1 MRETPTLPPPADG
14 GGEALVVHT
23 RHGFGNRIRS
33 IASAVWL
40 AAEVGRR
47 LHVRWEISESCGA
60 SLEDLFERDL
70 LGGVGSLRVNSLTA
84 IAASACASERGVLSR
99 YEPLGNRC
107 CLYASHL
114 RHLPDDPAP
123 VVVLAGASLPATL
136 RGKQLCRPPPTWSP
150 DAKEERANTYEM
162 RLDAGKRA
170 AFYRAL
176 VPSAGVSAFLAPAL
190 ARIDAA
196 RAAAAA
202 AGAGL
207 QLVGVHVRQGDA
219 LDAVNGFFNSAPS
232 AHDDAYVD
240 KFAAA
245 MLDAAARAAA
255 AGKQTAFFVASDQ
268 RRARRQL
275 RGRVGGSH
283 AVIEVPQGRHG
294 GGDGGGVDDGDGV
307 GGDGSAGEG
316 REERDLRG
324 VQRAVAEW
332 VLLARADVIVRSRE
346 SSFSAEAALVHR
358 TKSVN
363 VEPVG

>member
-84 IAASACASERGVLSR
+84 IAASACASERAVLSR

-150 DAKEERANTYEM
+150 DAKEERANTCGGGSGRARARRTRVSRRPRRACCRYEM

-170 AFYRAL
+170 SQPTINSGRATL
-176 VPSAGVSAFLAPAL
+176 GMRTFETS
-190 ARIDAA
+190 
-196 RAAAAA
+196 
-202 AGAGL
+202 
-207 QLVGVHVRQGDA
+207 
-219 LDAVNGFFNSAPS
+219 
-232 AHDDAYVD
+232 
-240 KFAAA
+240 
-245 MLDAAARAAA
+245 
-255 AGKQTAFFVASDQ
+255 T
-268 RRARRQL
+268 
-275 RGRVGGSH
+275 
-283 AVIEVPQGRHG
+283 
-294 GGDGGGVDDGDGV
+294 
-307 GGDGSAGEG
+307 
-316 REERDLRG
+316 
-324 VQRAVAEW
+324 
-332 VLLARADVIVRSRE
+332 
-346 SSFSAEAALVHR
+346 SSII
-358 TKSVN
+358 
-363 VEPVG
+363 P